1 MSPGN
6 PVRERARGVESF
18 IPPTVCIECRPFFV
32 PLLPVFESCIPS
44 IISGARLILHYAY
57 NILSLSFSNLQDW
70 NCSLDRGVRL
80 RCLEAVRYGIART
93 AKARSGIGC

>member
-6 PVRERARGVESF
+6 PVGERARGVENF
-18 IPPTVCIECRPFFV
+18 LPPTVCFECRPFFV
-32 PLLPVFESCIPS
+32 PLFPAFESCIPS

-70 NCSLDRGVRL
+70 LSSLDRGVRL
-80 RCLEAVRYGIART
+80 RCLEAVRCGFART
-93 AKARSGIGC
+93 TKGRYFFC